1 MPLNKPLPPPDIQE
15 AFTNALPTFLRQD
28 NDASRVAERFAGSPS
43 TIPTLSQI
51 DNGRED
57 AFRHD
62 GQQIFALTLNDV
74 VNSSGIGAATPAG
87 WRLFAGQ
94 GQGATVL
101 GRVSRKSRDGTKLT
115 AVYYGN
121 RAWEALQASLG
132 LDSLAEIRQA
142 EYELRVLTV
151 PALNLEAFWLFSRSQ
166 GVEDLVVPFTP
177 IPDQAPGG
185 IRPDTVYTMANFL
198 ATIRP
203 AAMLAQ
209 RNVY

>member
-74 VNSSGIGAATPAG
+74 VNSSGIGAATPDG
-87 WRLFAGQ
+87 WRFFAGQ

-101 GRVSRKSRDGTKLT
+101 GRVSQKSRDGTKLT
-115 AVYYGN
+115 AVYYGD

-142 EYELRVLTV
+142 DFDLRVLTI
-151 PALNLEAFWLFSRSQ
+151 PGLNLEAFWLHSPS
-166 GVEDLVVPFTP
+166 GEYEDLAVPFTP
-177 IPDQAPGG
+177 LPDQAAGAVQQQA
-185 IRPDTVYTMANFL
+185 VYTMAN
-198 ATIRP
+198 
-203 AAMLAQ
+203 
-209 RNVY
+209 